1 MGIPDVKE
9 ISEQVEQHVRK
20 FSTSYIDAVVKVAEE
35 NEIDIEVIG
44 KFLGKP
50 IKEKLEIEGR
60 DLNLIRS
67 KKPKLPF

>member
-9 ISEQVEQHVRK
+9 ISDKVEQYAKKH
-20 FSTSYIDAVVKVAEE
+20 TASYIDAVVKIAEE

-50 IKEKLEIEGR
+50 IKEKLEIEAR
-60 DLNLIRS
+60 DLNLIRA

>member
-9 ISEQVEQHVRK
+9 ISEQVEQPARK

>member
-1 MGIPDVKE
+1 MGIPELKDV
-9 ISEQVEQHVRK
+9 SEKVESHARNFK
-20 FSTSYIDAVVKVAEE
+20 TSYIDAVVKVAEE
-35 NEIDIEVIG
+35 SEIDIEVIG
-44 KFLGKP
+44 KFLTKP

>member
-9 ISEQVEQHVRK
+9 ISEQVEQHARK

-35 NEIDIEVIG
+35 NEVIG

-60 DLNLIRS
+60 DLTLIRS

>member
-9 ISEQVEQHVRK
+9 ISEQVEQHARK
-20 FSTSYIDAVVKVAEE
+20 FSTSYIDAGVKVAEE